1 MTTDSPTRS
10 LAAAIAKD
18 HYPQNGVSSVD
29 SIKELYRG
37 NAVNMPLVK
46 DTLVFGVI
54 EKGIPLP
61 NEPRGA
67 TKKYPFIAL
76 EIGDSFVH
84 PGPTHIAASSAN
96 YWSRKLK
103 RKHACSSV
111 YPGGRLKGPT
121 RIWRIK

>member
-54 EKGIPLP
+54 EKGIPAP
-61 NEPRGA
+61 AGHRG
-67 TKKYPFIAL
+67 TPPKFPFAIM
-76 EIGDSFVH
+76 EIGDSFIH
-84 PGPTHIAASSAN
+84 PGPTHIAACAAS
-96 YWSRKLK
+96 YWGRKLK
-103 RKHACSSV
+103 RKHTCASV
-111 YPGGRLKGPT
+111 YPGNPGKGPT
-121 RIWRIK
+121 RVWRIK